1 MMRYSQ
7 NNEQDHILNYFGDQ
21 IGTAL
26 DLGANDSV
34 TFSNS
39 RALILKGWS
48 GVLVDASLEACNR
61 ARFHSQGRIDVEVH
75 NVAIA
80 DRDGWVTL
88 HESGPHA
95 TPGDTALLSSIIEAE
110 TVRWKPTT
118 EFTTKTVPCLTV
130 ASLLARSQFK
140 AFEFITID
148 VEGMDLCALEQLDL
162 TALGTRMVIVEVN
175 DRDPLPY
182 LDHCAKHGLVLLTRT
197 PENLILIR

>member
-7 NNEQDHILNYFGDQ
+7 NNEQDHILTYFGDH

-48 GVLVDASLEACNR
+48 GVLVDASAEAGNR
-61 ARFHSQGRIDVEVH
+61 ARFHNQNRPDVEVH

-95 TPGDTALLSSIIEAE
+95 SPVDTALLSSIIEAE
-110 TVRWKPTT
+110 TVKWKPTT
-118 EFTTKTVPCLTV
+118 EFTTRTVPCLTV
-130 ASLLARSQFK
+130 ASLLARSKFK
-140 AFEFITID
+140 AFEFVTID
-148 VEGMDLCALEQLDL
+148 VEGMDLVCLQALDL
-162 TALGTRMVIVEVN
+162 TALGTAMVIVEVN
-175 DRDPLPY
+175 ERDPLPY
-182 LDHCAKHGLVLLTRT
+182 LDHCAKHGLVLLTRNA
-197 PENLILIR
+197 ENLILCR

>member
-7 NNEQDHILNYFGDQ
+7 NNEQDHILAYFKDQ

-48 GVLVDASLEACNR
+48 GVLVDASAEACNR
-61 ARFHSQGRIDVEVH
+61 ARFHNQNRPDVEVH

-88 HESGPHA
+88 HESGPHIGN
-95 TPGDTALLSSIIEAE
+95 GDTALLSSIIEAE
-110 TVRWKPTT
+110 TVKWTRTADFKTV
-118 EFTTKTVPCLTV
+118 TVPCLTI

-148 VEGMDLCALEQLDL
+148 VEGMDLVCLQALDL
-162 TALGTRMVIVEVN
+162 TALGTAMVIVEVN
-175 DRDPLPY
+175 ERDPLPY
-182 LDHCAKHGLVLLTRT
+182 IDHCAKHGLVLLTRT

>member
-1 MMRYSQ
+1 MDYSQ
-7 NNEQDHILNYFGDQ
+7 SGEQRLILAYFGDQ

-39 RALILKGWS
+39 RALILKGWN
-48 GVLVDASLEACNR
+48 GVLVDASAEACNR
-61 ARFHSQGRIDVEVH
+61 ARFHNQGRIDVEVH

-140 AFEFITID
+140 AFEFVTID

-162 TALGTRMVIVEVN
+162 TVLGTRMLVVEVN
-175 DRDPLPY
+175 ERDPKPY
-182 LDHCAKHGLVLLTRT
+182 IEHCAKHGLSLLTRT
-197 PENLILIR
+197 PENLLFVR

>member
-39 RALILKGWS
+39 RALILKGWN
-48 GVLVDASLEACNR
+48 GVLVDASAEACNR
-61 ARFHSQGRIDVEVH
+61 ARFHNQNRPDVEVH

-95 TPGDTALLSSIIEAE
+95 TAGDTALLSSIIEAE
-110 TVRWKPTT
+110 TVKWKPTT
-118 EFTTKTVPCLTV
+118 EFTTRTVPCLTI
-130 ASLLARSQFK
+130 ASLLARSKFK
-140 AFEFITID
+140 AFEFVTID
-148 VEGMDLCALEQLDL
+148 VEGMDLVALEALDL
-162 TALGTRMVIVEVN
+162 TALGTSMVIVEVN
-175 DRDPLPY
+175 ERDPLPY
-182 LDHCAKHGLVLLTRT
+182 IDHCAKHGLTLLTRNA
-197 PENLILIR
+197 ENLILVR

>member
-1 MMRYSQ
+1 MRRYSQ
-7 NNEQDHILNYFGDQ
+7 NDEQDHILAYFGDH

-26 DLGANDSV
+26 DLGANDGE

-39 RALILKGWS
+39 RALLLRGWN
-48 GVLVDASLEACNR
+48 GVLVDASAEACNR
-61 ARFHSQGRIDVEVH
+61 ARFHYRGRTDVEVH

-118 EFTTKTVPCLTV
+118 EFTTKTVPCLSI
-130 ASLLARSQFK
+130 ASLLARSKFK
-140 AFEFITID
+140 QFEFITID

-162 TALGTRMVIVEVN
+162 TALGARMLVVEVN
-175 DRDPLPY
+175 HRDPKPY
-182 LDHCAKHGLVLLTRT
+182 LDHCARHGLVLLTRNA
-197 PENLILIR
+197 ENLILIR